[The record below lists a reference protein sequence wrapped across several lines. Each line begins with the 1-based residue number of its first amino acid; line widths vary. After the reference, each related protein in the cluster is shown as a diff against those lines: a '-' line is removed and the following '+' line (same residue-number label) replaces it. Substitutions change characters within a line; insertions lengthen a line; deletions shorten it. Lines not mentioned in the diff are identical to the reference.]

1 MRNVLAA
8 ALVVT
13 VLLPGC
19 GAFDPKPDPSRF
31 FTLSPLLQP
40 EPERAKTSGAASGI
54 SFGVGPVTLPGY
66 LDREE
71 IVVRVAHNR
80 LRLLESDRWA
90 EPLDANIARVI
101 SQNIAHFVRAERIH
115 AYPWPIDRRPVYQ
128 IEIDVLR
135 FEADAEHQ
143 ARLSTRWLVRNTRSK
158 DRILFRET
166 RLARPVH
173 GRSTE
178 ASVAALSETL
188 AELSREVAAAIQEM
202 DGTQN

>member
-1 MRNVLAA
+1 MAAAA

-13 VLLPGC
+13 ALLPGC
-19 GAFDPKPDPSRF
+19 GSFDPKPDPTRF

-40 EPERAKTSGAASGI
+40 ELDGAKTPGAVSNV

-71 IVVRVAHNR
+71 IVVRIAQNR
-80 LRLLESDRWA
+80 LRLLEYDRWA
-90 EPLDANIARVI
+90 EPLEENIARVI

-115 AYPWPIDRRPVYQ
+115 GYPWPVDRRPVYQ
-128 IEIDVLR
+128 VEIDVLR

-143 ARLSTRWLVRNTRSK
+143 AQLSTRWLVRNTSRK
-158 DRILFRET
+158 DRIRYRET
-166 RLARPVH
+166 RLSRPIQ

-188 AELSREVAAAIQEM
+188 AELSREVAAAIKDM

>member
-1 MRNVLAA
+1 MRNVMTA
-8 ALVVT
+8 ALVVM
-13 VLLPGC
+13 VLLAGC
-19 GAFDPKPDPSRF
+19 GSFDPKPDPSRF

-40 EPERAKTSGAASGI
+40 ELEGAKTSRTVSGI

-71 IVVRVAHNR
+71 IVIRMAQNR
-80 LRLLESDRWA
+80 LRLLEYDRWA
-90 EPLDANIARVI
+90 EPLDENIARVI

-115 AYPWPIDRRPVYQ
+115 AYPWPADRRPVYQ

-143 ARLSTRWLVRNTRSK
+143 ARLSTRWLVRNTSRK

-166 RLARPVH
+166 RLSRPVQ

-188 AELSREVAAAIQEM
+188 AELSREVAAVIQEM
-202 DGTQN
+202 DGRQN

>member
-1 MRNVLAA
+1 MRNVTAA
-8 ALVVT
+8 LLVVT

-19 GAFDPKPDPSRF
+19 GSFDPKPDPSRF

-40 EPERAKTSGAASGI
+40 EFDGGKTSGPASGI

-71 IVVRVAHNR
+71 IVVRMAQNR
-80 LRLLESDRWA
+80 LRLLEYDRWA
-90 EPLDANIARVI
+90 EPLDENIARVV
-101 SQNIAHFVRAERIH
+101 SQNIAHFVHAERTH
-115 AYPWPIDRRPVYQ
+115 VYPWPIDRRPVYQ

-143 ARLSTRWLVRNTRSK
+143 ARLSTRWLVRNTSRK

-166 RLARPVH
+166 RLSRPVQ

-202 DGTQN
+202 DGRQN